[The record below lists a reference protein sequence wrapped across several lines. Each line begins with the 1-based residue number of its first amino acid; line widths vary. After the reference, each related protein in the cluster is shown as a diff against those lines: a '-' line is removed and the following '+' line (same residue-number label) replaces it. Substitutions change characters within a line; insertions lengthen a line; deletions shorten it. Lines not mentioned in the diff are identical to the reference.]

1 MERGRGGARER
12 GSARVCTIVSR
23 SLLTRAHAQGLG
35 NMFSG
40 GAGAASGP
48 VNEDNLRPED
58 ILKAMM

>member
-1 MERGRGGARER
+1 MEGGRGGAREG
-12 GSARVCTIVSR
+12 GSARVCTNVSR

-40 GAGAASGP
+40 GTGAASGP

>member
-1 MERGRGGARER
+1 MEGGRGGAREG
-12 GSARVCTIVSR
+12 GSARVCTHVSR
-23 SLLTRAHAQGLG
+23 SMLTRSHAQGLG

-40 GAGAASGP
+40 GTGGASTP